1 MQQIF
6 DIYKD
11 HPAASETVDRDND
24 HHPVLLEVG
33 RFYGTDDLSEQFADS
48 SSTTDYGA
56 MFAMSALSLIPVF
69 LIFLFFNK
77 YLVEGIS
84 SSGLKG

>member
-33 RFYGTDDLSEQFADS
+33 RFYGTDDLSEQTGDVHSVAGDQTVRRF
-48 SSTTDYGA
+48 
-56 MFAMSALSLIPVF
+56 VF
-69 LIFLFFNK
+69 NNRLRRNVRDVGIVSDPGIFDLFV
-77 YLVEGIS
+77 LQ
-84 SSGLKG
+84 